1 MSCRIICVG
10 NRYVPGDDTGPR
22 VFDRLAAAPLP
33 AGVRLADGGL
43 AGLNLLGLFEGE
55 DRVVVV
61 DAIAGGGSAGSVA
74 TLSRDQVAA
83 GRYGHS
89 GGLAYLLGVLSAV
102 CEGPVPEVT
111 LVGSEGVADDDT
123 IARIAERALEI
134 AACGREGS
142 SHA

>member
-10 NRYVPGDDTGPR
+10 NRLVPGDDTGPR
-22 VFDRLAAAPLP
+22 VFDRLATASLP
-33 AGVRLADGGL
+33 AGIRLTDGGL

-61 DAIAGGGSAGSVA
+61 DAIAGYGAAGRVA
-74 TLSRDQVAA
+74 TFSRDQVAA

-89 GGLAYLLGVLSAV
+89 EGLAYLLGMLPAV
-102 CEGPVPEVT
+102 CEGPVPEVI

-123 IARIAERALEI
+123 IARIAEHALKI
-134 AACGREGS
+134 AVSARGGS